1 MNRSSLVFVLLLI
14 SSSLA
19 QPAPAPTPAALAQ
32 ERELT
37 RRALGSDYG
46 PINVEAQVLVGQR
59 PPKPL
64 GPLPSVP
71 ASRLLGS
78 VIRTSGVPDFPN
90 TQSLYFDSSAS
101 PAQIQVA
108 LQTEL
113 KALGWTAFKLG
124 LFGPSERG
132 GFQAEE
138 QPAALAYYRLEQ
150 QVSFNAQ
157 LRRVG
162 AVTRVT
168 LNLNQDPNLREQLQF
183 QDQRGGELDTNL
195 PALRPPSGTSVLPR
209 GTGGGS
215 GNWNSSA
222 LVQSPSTAAQ
232 VLDAYGTQLQ
242 AAGWTL
248 LTKSVTGK
256 TVTSV
261 WRFTDADQREVTGV
275 LTLQTQAP
283 GRYAAQLASL
293 AFRN

>member
-1 MNRSSLVFVLLLI
+1 MNRFPLLLALLLA
-14 SSSLA
+14 SSPSA
-19 QPAPAPTPAALAQ
+19 QPAPAPTPAALTQ

-37 RRALGSDYG
+37 RRALSSDYG
-46 PINVEAQVLVGQR
+46 SINVEAQILVGQR
-59 PPKPL
+59 PSKPL

-78 VIRTSGVPDFPN
+78 IIRTSGGPEFPN

-101 PAQIQVA
+101 PAQVQAA
-108 LQTEL
+108 LQTQL
-113 KALGWTAFKLG
+113 KALGWTAFA
-124 LFGPSERG
+124 FGPFGPFEQG

-150 QVSFNAQ
+150 QVSFDAQ

-168 LNLNQDPNLREQLQF
+168 LNLNQNPNLREQLQF
-183 QDQRGGELDTNL
+183 QDMRRAELPTNL
-195 PALRPPSGTSVLPR
+195 PALRPPSGASVQPK
-209 GTGGGS
+209 GTGGGGGS
-215 GNWNSSA
+215 WNSSA
-222 LVQSPSTAAQ
+222 SIQSSSTAAQ
-232 VLDAYGTQLQ
+232 LLGAYGTQLQ

-261 WRFTDADQREVTGV
+261 WRFSDVDQREVTGV

-293 AFRN
+293 TFRN

>member
-1 MNRSSLVFVLLLI
+1 MNRFTLLLALLLAANP
-14 SSSLA
+14 LA
-19 QPAPAPTPAALAQ
+19 QQLPAPTPTTLAQ

-37 RRALGSDYG
+37 QRALGSDYG
-46 PINVEAQVLVGQR
+46 PINVEAQVLVSQR

-78 VIRTSGVPDFPN
+78 VIRTSGGPDFPN

-101 PAQIQVA
+101 PAQVQAA
-108 LQTEL
+108 LQTQL
-113 KALGWTAFKLG
+113 KTLGWTAFG
-124 LFGPSERG
+124 FGPFGPPERG

-138 QPAALAYYRLEQ
+138 NPAALAYYRLEQ

-157 LRRVG
+157 IRRVG

-183 QDQRGGELDTNL
+183 QERRGGEFDTNL
-195 PALRPPSGTSVLPR
+195 PALRPPSGASVLPR

-222 LVQSPSTAAQ
+222 SVQSSSTAAQ
-232 VLDAYGTQLQ
+232 LLDAYGTQLQ
-242 AAGWTL
+242 SAGWTL

-283 GRYAAQLASL
+283 GRYAAQLATL